1 MLQLMTIEYHA
12 SDVVQRKELI
22 RAASDWIDE
31 HVREDAQL
39 DAIVRE
45 KPERVNLL
53 HDLLDSDEPT
63 ATQQAAALK
72 FAEIVDRYASE
83 VSTGQAATAAVE
95 LAHGIRELAEG
106 RDVLYLT
113 LA

>member
-12 SDVVQRKELI
+12 SNVVQRKELI
-22 RAASDWIDE
+22 RTASNWIDK
-31 HVREDAQL
+31 HVRKDAHL
-39 DAIVRE
+39 DASVRE
-45 KPERVNLL
+45 EPRRVNLL
-53 HDLLDSDEPT
+53 HDLLESDEPT

-83 VSTGQAATAAVE
+83 ASAGLAATAAVE